1 MTKLYK
7 PEAFEPLTDTPWN
20 AARVTDGI
28 QAIVEAAES
37 AHDKKELWPAGER
50 ESCAGLDE
58 SSVAA
63 RRASAWNP
71 RCVLICEV

>member
-20 AARVTDGI
+20 AAGVTDGI

-37 AHDKKELWPAGER
+37 AFDEKELWPAGEWELCR
-50 ESCAGLDE
+50 S
-58 SSVAA
+58 
-63 RRASAWNP
+63 
-71 RCVLICEV
+71 